1 MENSR
6 ELIRIL
12 QERKSYLED
21 LLQNVNSQNEKLED
35 VPTSKVRVLK
45 RGKGYQYYL
54 RTDGKDTSGKYL
66 KKEQEFQAQQILQ
79 KEYLQKAGL
88 MLQRELALLSQY
100 LEKASP
106 IQLMTYYESLNEG
119 RQVMIEPLEVS
130 DDVYEE
136 NWMNMPYDGKVFLPN
151 TPEFYTQKMERVRS
165 KSEIIIADALEKFHI
180 PYRYECPI
188 VVKGMGKI
196 YPDFTVLNVRKR
208 KELYWEHFGLID
220 DEEYREK
227 AMRKIAIY
235 EENHIYVGDKLIV
248 TYESA
253 RQPLNMKDLERKI
266 KKFLM

>member
-12 QERKSYLED
+12 QERKSYLEN
-21 LLQNVNSQNEKLED
+21 LLQNVKSQNEKLED

-79 KEYLQKAGL
+79 KEYLEKAEQ
-88 MLQRELALLSQY
+88 MLRRELGLINQY
-100 LEKASP
+100 LDKVAP
-106 IQLMTYYESLNEG
+106 TQLMDYYETLNVG
-119 RQVMIEPLEVS
+119 RQIMIEPLEMS
-130 DDVYEE
+130 DEAYKNKWLSLPYE
-136 NWMNMPYDGKVFLPN
+136 GKEFLPN
-151 TPEFYTQKMERVRS
+151 TAEFYTQKMERVRS
-165 KSEIIIADALEKFHI
+165 KSEIIIADTLERFHI

-188 VVKGMGKI
+188 FVKGMGKV

-220 DEEYREK
+220 DEEYREQ
-227 AMRKIAIY
+227 AMRKVAIY
-235 EENHIYVGDKLIV
+235 EENHIYLGDKLIV

-266 KKFLM
+266 RKFLI